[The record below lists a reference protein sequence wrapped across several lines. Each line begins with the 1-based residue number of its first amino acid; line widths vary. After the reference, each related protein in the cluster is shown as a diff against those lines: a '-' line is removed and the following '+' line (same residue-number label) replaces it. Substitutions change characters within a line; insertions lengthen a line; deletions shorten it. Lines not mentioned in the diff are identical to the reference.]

1 MNKGATMGYHK
12 REIKKGTVGEKT
24 KIYEELDE
32 FYESLEQ
39 NNPVMALVEL
49 SDLLGAVE
57 MYLEKY
63 HPSITLE
70 DLTTMARTTRG
81 AFEDGTRKARS

>member
-1 MNKGATMGYHK
+1 MGYHK
-12 REIKKGTVGEKT
+12 RDIKKGVVGEKS
-24 KIYEELDE
+24 KILEELDE
-32 FYESLEQ
+32 FFESLEQ

-57 MYLEKY
+57 MYLENY
-63 HPSITLE
+63 HPSFTLE

-81 AFEDGTRKARS
+81 AFEDGTRKPRND

>member
-1 MNKGATMGYHK
+1 MGYHK
-12 REIKKGTVGEKT
+12 REIKKGVVGEKT

-39 NNPVMALVEL
+39 DNPIMALVEL
-49 SDLLGAVE
+49 SDLVGAVE

-63 HPSITLE
+63 HPSIKLE
-70 DLTTMARTTRG
+70 DLVTMARTTRG
-81 AFEDGTRKARS
+81 AFEDGTRAPRDNAPTE